1 MGEKP
6 LWRALGL
13 ARCKCPGRTHGAHFM
28 TLLILILSL
37 NIYEVLTLWSTVTL
51 PPLPHPSSNSEV
63 STPESRPPFLRRS
76 GDRSPEPK
84 SPGLQGSAS
93 LFQTPHPD
101 SRAGRPPGGRPSTGV
116 RGVPGDQGAAR
127 GLRPQVDS
135 ARPSAPTAPTSR
147 AAARRPGPAPFSS
160 LS

>member
-28 TLLILILSL
+28 TLLMLILSL

-51 PPLPHPSSNSEV
+51 PSLPHPSSNSEV
-63 STPESRPPFLRRS
+63 STPESLPPLLW
-76 GDRSPEPK
+76 RSPEPK
-84 SPGLQGSAS
+84 CPGLQGSAS
-93 LFQTPHPD
+93 FFPTPHPG
-101 SRAGRPPGGRPSTGV
+101 SRAGRPPGGRPFTGV
-116 RGVPGDQGAAR
+116 RGALEDQGAAR

-135 ARPSAPTAPTSR
+135 ARQSAPTAPAFR